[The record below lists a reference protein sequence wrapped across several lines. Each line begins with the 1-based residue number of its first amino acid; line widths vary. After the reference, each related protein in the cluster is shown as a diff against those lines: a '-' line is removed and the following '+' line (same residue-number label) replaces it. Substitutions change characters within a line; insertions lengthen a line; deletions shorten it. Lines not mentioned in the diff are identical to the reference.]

1 MSTGDDMAS
10 KEVKTKGKYQYLAGN
25 IALFSVS
32 NFVSKILV
40 FLLVPLYTNVLTTAE
55 YGIADMMQVT
65 LLLLVPALTMNIGE
79 AALRFGIENTEK
91 RGSILRI
98 GTTYVLRADAIV
110 VGLCIAAFSVV
121 GMQYR
126 LYILLFALLFAA
138 NSMFEFLI
146 LYFQGCEAVPIV
158 VIGSVCSTAVTV
170 VSNIVFLLVIKIG
183 LNGYIYSQI
192 LAYVLSSVLMFVIA
206 RSASLI
212 HDVVMDEDLRGQM
225 LLYGMPLIAY
235 STGSWI
241 NNAADRYLVAYMCGV
256 AVNGVYGVAYKIP
269 AILMVFQRI
278 FAQAWQMS
286 ATKSY
291 KDEKSEQFFTRMYRT
306 YNCFMVIGCALLIL
320 LVNPIATFLFRKEFY
335 EAWMYV
341 PPLLISVIFGALT
354 GFLGSICL
362 AHKDSRSMGVATSV
376 GAVANIAGNLLLIP
390 MYGAMGAAIAT
401 AVSYAI
407 MCALAYVFVRKY
419 VIIENNILVDVLAY
433 LILVALSLAMIG
445 RVNGRYLI
453 DAVLLAVLLLLYH
466 DDVAVTARKM
476 GELVKSRFHG
486 NTKG

>member
-1 MSTGDDMAS
+1 MRIEDDMAP
-10 KEVKTKGKYQYLAGN
+10 KEVKKKGKYQYLAGN

-40 FLLVPLYTNVLTTAE
+40 FLLVPLYTDVLTTTE

-98 GTTYVLRADAIV
+98 GVTYVLRADAIV

-121 GMQYR
+121 DQQYR

-170 VSNIVFLLVIKIG
+170 ISNIVFLLVIRIG

-192 LAYVLSSVLMFVIA
+192 LAYVFASVLMFTIA
-206 RSASLI
+206 RSAGI
-212 HDVVMDEDLRGQM
+212 IKDVRVDEDLRGQM
-225 LLYGMPLIAY
+225 LLYGTPLIAY

-291 KDEKSEQFFTRMYRT
+291 KDDKSEEFFTRMYRT
-306 YNCFMVIGCALLIL
+306 YNCFMVIGCAVLIL

-335 EAWMYV
+335 EAWIYV

-362 AHKDSRSMGVATSV
+362 AHKDSRSMGIATSV
-376 GAVANIAGNLLLIP
+376 GAVLNIAGNLLLIP
-390 MYGAMGAAIAT
+390 RFGAMGAAVAT
-401 AVSYAI
+401 AASYAL
-407 MCALAYVFVRKY
+407 MCTLAYVFVRKY
-419 VIIENNILVDVLAY
+419 VVIDNNILVDILSY
-433 LILVALSLAMIG
+433 LILIASSVAMIG
-445 RVNGRYLI
+445 RLNGRYVI
-453 DAVLLAVLLLLYH
+453 NAVLLAVLVLLYH
-466 DDVAVTARKM
+466 NDVTVMIRKIS
-476 GELVKSRFHG
+476 ELIKSRLHG
-486 NTKG
+486 NIKG